1 MGINIVTS
9 RIGAATSPFIKLLDR
24 IHPAA
29 PYGLLSST
37 CLLAGLLSLLLPKTF
52 KKPTRETLDDVF
64 EGK

>member
-29 PYGLLSST
+29 PYVLLSIT
-37 CLLAGLLSLLLPKTF
+37 CLLSGLLSLLLPKTF